1 MLKESRT
8 FLISLDESVALENK
22 ISRSTFPSLNL
33 MSAATRSTGPIR
45 TLNYMERVVQSA
57 FPLKIHG
64 RWSQN
69 SSRMISMCSIAMR
82 ALRRRLRSFS
92 AAVLESGAGAVVLED
107 VAE

>member
-1 MLKESRT
+1 
-8 FLISLDESVALENK
+8 
-22 ISRSTFPSLNL
+22 
-33 MSAATRSTGPIR
+33 MSAATRTIGPIR
-45 TLNYMERVVQSA
+45 TLHYMERAAQGA

-92 AAVLESGAGAVVLED
+92 AAVLESGAGPVVFGD